1 MKRLPGRSQPRW
13 LQQLLAWGVLV
24 IATIWL
30 VTFIPLLLV
39 LGLIAAVLMI
49 PVLRQL
55 RQEIDKLE
63 RSQRGEP
70 EPPRDV
76 TPWHR
81 RAWNRWLNR

>member
-13 LQQLLAWGVLV
+13 LQQLIALGGLL
-24 IATIWL
+24 IATIWM
-30 VTFIPLLLV
+30 VTLIPVLLV
-39 LGLIAAVLMI
+39 VGLVAAVLLI
-49 PVLRQL
+49 PVLRHM
-55 RQEIDKLE
+55 RQEIDQLE

-81 RAWNRWLNR
+81 RAWNRWLTR